1 MDLIR
6 YKQPHSG
13 NAPPLLLALVIGL
26 IIAVLYF
33 GGELFVPL
41 AVAVLLSFVLTPLVA
56 FLRKLRV
63 PRVPAVIL
71 VVAIAFS
78 TIFSVGAILGAQL
91 ADLAGQLPKYEATV
105 RPKVRAVRQ
114 APFRPF
120 SRLARSWVLSWRI
133 SPDSCPSMKRR
144 YVRRSEI

>member
-78 TIFSVGAILGAQL
+78 TIFSIGAIMGAQL
-91 ADLAGQLPKYEATV
+91 ADLAGQLPKYETTLRQKIRDLRPQPGAPAGVLERATDALEKLGATEK
-105 RPKVRAVRQ
+105 PN
-114 APFRPF
+114 
-120 SRLARSWVLSWRI
+120 WVFNL
-133 SPDSCPSMKRR
+133 
-144 YVRRSEI
+144 